1 VSRVLITGG
10 AGPLGAAVARRLL
23 ADPAFDVR
31 ISDERP
37 APQWMREGCE
47 MHRGDLRVP
56 AQASAATKR
65 CSHVVHIACFEQR
78 IPHLAPSGAGDE
90 RGGESSANG
99 SSAQTLPASN
109 GAAGSATA
117 GRGSP
122 PHTLLE
128 YEAALHGAVTRAAI
142 ERGVERF
149 LYVSSPLVF
158 ERAELFPTPEEHLE
172 ECLAPRSAAGFARLS
187 GERLCAAAH
196 QEHGLQYVICRPFGS
211 YGPTLASA
219 VSGGAEQTEGEPV
232 LAGPAAGLSELIERV
247 GAGEKPLSIFG
258 SGEQTLT
265 PTHVDDLAEGIV
277 AALSSTAAVNEDFN
291 LAAAR
296 ELSLA
301 EIAQIAWKA
310 GTGAGNG
317 ARPVAKR
324 ATGTRSSGGP
334 TLKPLPAREIDL
346 QRSCPSVAKA
356 RELLGWEARIDAA
369 EGIAALAAG
378 AGERAARRVATA
390 SAGN

>member
-1 VSRVLITGG
+1 MSRVLITGG
-10 AGPLGAAVARRLL
+10 AGLLGAAVARRLL
-23 ADPAFDVR
+23 ADPAYDVR

-65 CSHVVHIACFEQR
+65 CSHVVHLARFQ
-78 IPHLAPSGAGDE
+78 HHAHQSAPSDGGDRE
-90 RGGESSANG
+90 TAASNG
-99 SSAQTLPASN
+99 SSPESESGNSAGGAR
-109 GAAGSATA
+109 GAANGVLADGGA
-117 GRGSP
+117 GSP
-122 PHTLLE
+122 NTLLE
-128 YEAALHGAVTRAAI
+128 YEGALQSAVIRAAI

-172 ECLAPRSAAGFARLS
+172 ECRAPRSAAGFARLS
-187 GERLCAAAH
+187 GERRCAAAQ
-196 QEHGLQYVICRPFGS
+196 QEHGLQYVICRPFGA
-211 YGPTLASA
+211 YGPVAASVASSASA
-219 VSGGAEQTEGEPV
+219 AEPETAAERA
-232 LAGPAAGLSELIERV
+232 LAGPAHDLSELIERA
-247 GAGEKPLSIFG
+247 GAGERPLSIFG

-277 AALSSTAAVNEDFN
+277 AALSSPAAVNEDFN

-301 EIAQIAWKA
+301 EIAQIAWQA
-310 GTGAGNG
+310 GAGDKG
-317 ARPVAKR
+317 
-324 ATGTRSSGGP
+324 ATGSRSAAAP

-346 QRSCPSVAKA
+346 PRSCPSAVKA
-356 RELLGWEARIDAA
+356 RELLGWKARIDATT
-369 EGIAALAAG
+369 GIAALAAG
-378 AGERAARRVATA
+378 ARERAARRIAAPTA
-390 SAGN
+390 GD

>member
-31 ISDERP
+31 VSDERP

-47 MHRGDLRVP
+47 IHRGDLRLA
-56 AQASAATKR
+56 AQAGAATKR
-65 CSHVVHIACFEQR
+65 CSHVVH
-78 IPHLAPSGAGDE
+78 LAGFQQHARRPAPGDGGDDGRETAG
-90 RGGESSANG
+90 GNG
-99 SSAQTLPASN
+99 SSPQSASGS
-109 GAAGSATA
+109 GAAGGPLADVGA
-117 GRGSP
+117 ESP
-122 PHTLLE
+122 NTLLE
-128 YEAALHGAVTRAAI
+128 YEAALHGAVTRAAV

-158 ERAELFPTPEEHLE
+158 ERAELFPTPEEHLG
-172 ECLAPRSAAGFARLS
+172 ECRAPRSAAGFARLS
-187 GERLCAAAH
+187 GERLCRAAQH
-196 QEHGLQYVICRPFGS
+196 EHGLQYVICRPFGA
-211 YGPTLASA
+211 YGPPGVSVAASA
-219 VSGGAEQTEGEPV
+219 SGAEPATATERAP
-232 LAGPAAGLSELIERV
+232 AGPAADLSELIERA
-247 GAGEKPLSIFG
+247 GAGERPLPIFG

-277 AALSSTAAVNEDFN
+277 AALSSPAAVNEDFN

-310 GTGAGNG
+310 GAERTDATGA
-317 ARPVAKR
+317 RSAK
-324 ATGTRSSGGP
+324 GPSLRS
-334 TLKPLPAREIDL
+334 LPAREADL
-346 QRSCPSVAKA
+346 PRSYPAVAKA
-356 RELLGWEARIDAA
+356 RELLGWEARTDAGA
-369 EGIAALAAG
+369 GIAALAAG
-378 AGERAARRVATA
+378 ARGRLAHRTAAA

>member
-65 CSHVVHIACFEQR
+65 CSHVVHLAGFQQLAR
-78 IPHLAPSGAGDE
+78 QPAPSVGDGAG
-90 RGGESSANG
+90 
-99 SSAQTLPASN
+99 
-109 GAAGSATA
+109 AG
-117 GRGSP
+117 P
-122 PHTLLE
+122 PHTLLA
-128 YEAALHGAVTRAAI
+128 YEGALHGAVTRAAI

-158 ERAELFPTPEEHLE
+158 ERAQLFPTPEEHLE
-172 ECLAPRSAAGFARLS
+172 ECRAPRSAAGFARLS
-187 GERLCAAAH
+187 GERLCRAA
-196 QEHGLQYVICRPFGS
+196 QEEHGLAYAICRPFGA
-211 YGPTLASA
+211 YGPASPPGDSSA
-219 VSGGAEQTEGEPV
+219 PVAEPAAAAEGP
-232 LAGPAAGLSELIERV
+232 LAGPAADLGELIERA
-247 GAGEKPLSIFG
+247 GAGARPLAVFG
-258 SGEQTLT
+258 SAERTLT

-301 EIAQIAWKA
+301 EIARIAWNA
-310 GTGAGNG
+310 GADRAGA
-317 ARPVAKR
+317 PP
-324 ATGTRSSGGP
+324 TQGTEGP
-334 TLKPLPAREIDL
+334 SLESLPAREAEPP
-346 QRSCPSVAKA
+346 RSYPSAAKA
-356 RELLGWEARIDAA
+356 RELLGWEAPIDAA
-369 EGIAALAAG
+369 DGIAALAST
-378 AGERAARRVATA
+378 AGELAALRIGA
-390 SAGN
+390 SAAGD